1 MRRRLSFSIAIVGA
15 LALSVSLAIAAASVH
30 RASDSSYNVG
40 IVYSKTGLLAAY
52 GAEYVEG
59 LKYGIKYATNG
70 TEQGQRQDDQPHP
83 RR

>member
-30 RASDSSYNVG
+30 RASDSSYKVG

-52 GAEYVEG
+52 GAEYIEG
-59 LKYGIKYATNG
+59 LQVRHQVRHQRH
-70 TEQGQRQDDQPHP
+70 EQGQRQDDQPHP